1 MSNTV
6 LNEWKQ
12 RTHCPGTGRPKLLH
26 MQNGTLQWAQAQAVV
41 RAENLGAELFK
52 LNENYSF
59 ILVLKEKKKKKINIG
74 SFKVSLC
81 YSVLEGVCVRV
92 EN

>member
-12 RTHCPGTGRPKLLH
+12 RTYRPGTGRPKSLH
-26 MQNGTLQWAQAQAVV
+26 RQKGTLQRAHAQAVV

-52 LNENYSF
+52 FHENYSF
-59 ILVLKEKKKKKINIG
+59 RLVLKKAILDF
-74 SFKVSLC
+74 FKLSLC
-81 YSVLEGVCVRV
+81 YLWSLKGFM
-92 EN
+92 